1 MKKKDAGST
10 PELTPERVIR
20 ARLHRLYGNLE
31 IASFFQ
37 KLIMMVV
44 LLGVLFGYVFGI
56 TPMKSNDMSP
66 RLSAGDLML
75 YYRLET
81 KFRSDDV
88 VIFDKNGKQYVGR
101 IVAKGGDSVEVTD
114 DSQLKINNSTMVETG
129 IFYPTTKYGD
139 EVAYPVNLNSDEYFI
154 LCDYRNGAKDS
165 RYFGAV
171 KQTEIKGKVLTVIRR
186 SDL

>member
-1 MKKKDAGST
+1 MKKKDAGSA
-10 PELTPERVIR
+10 PLTPERVIR

-31 IASFFQ
+31 IAAFFE
-37 KLIMMVV
+37 KLILMIV

-66 RLSAGDLML
+66 RLSAGDLLL
-75 YYRLET
+75 YYRMET

-88 VIFDKNGKQYVGR
+88 VVFEKNGKQYVGR

-139 EVAYPVNLNSDEYFI
+139 EVVYPVNLNSDEYFI

>member
-1 MKKKDAGST
+1 MKKKDAGSA
-10 PELTPERVIR
+10 PLTPERVIR
-20 ARLHRLYGNLE
+20 ARLHRLYGKLE
-31 IASFFQ
+31 IAAFFE
-37 KLIMMVV
+37 KLIMMIV

-66 RLSAGDLML
+66 RLSAGDLLL

-88 VIFDKNGKQYVGR
+88 VVFEKNGKQYVGR

-129 IFYPTTKYGD
+129 IFYPTIKYGD
-139 EVAYPVNLNSDEYFI
+139 EIAYPVNLNSDEYFI